1 MRGLGPTKEVVPLFM
16 TREELSDSLVEEL
29 DEDIEDILK
38 AQDVYKILGLI
49 PQNADLRQLLLDL
62 YTEQVA
68 GFYDSETEELY
79 LIVGADEEGL
89 SPLDEITLAHE
100 FTHAIQQ
107 QRFDIQAMLESVED
121 NSDAS
126 SALVALVEGDA
137 SAAQFRY
144 VFTNFTREQ
153 QMEAL
158 VGSGDVDTS
167 ALDSTPYILQQS
179 LAFPYVQGLAF
190 VSALFSA
197 PSDWDAV
204 NEAYSDP
211 PTSTEQVLHPEKYIE
226 RDGPVPVSLP
236 DVAAALGEGWENVYS
251 DVMGEFLLK
260 TYLETR
266 TTTITAAD
274 AAAGWGGDRFALL
287 RGPEG
292 ENALVALLVW
302 DTGQD
307 AKEFLDAMAASDS
320 VPSDGFLG
328 LKDNRM
334 LWVLSPS
341 EQLTDRVRAL
351 WPEF

>member
-1 MRGLGPTKEVVPLFM
+1 M
-16 TREELSDSLVEEL
+16 TREELAASLVEEL

-38 AQDVYKILGLI
+38 AQYVYKILGLI

-62 YTEQVA
+62 YSEQIA
-68 GFYDSETEELY
+68 GYYDSETEELY
-79 LIVGADEEGL
+79 LVIETSEEELG
-89 SPLDEITLAHE
+89 PLDEITLAHE

-107 QRFDIQAMLESVED
+107 QHFDIQAMLEAVED

-144 VFTNFTREQ
+144 MFTSFTREQ

-197 PSDWDAV
+197 PSDWDAI

-211 PTSTEQVLHPEKYIE
+211 PASTEQVLHPEKYIE
-226 RDGPVPVSLP
+226 RDAPVPVFLP
-236 DVAAALGEGWENVYS
+236 EIAAALGEGWENVYS

-287 RGPEG
+287 RGPGG

-302 DTGQD
+302 DTRKD
-307 AKEFLDAMAASDS
+307 AREFLDAMTASDS

-341 EQLTDRVRAL
+341 EQLTEQIRSQ

>member
-107 QRFDIQAMLESVED
+107 QRFDIQAMLEAVED

-137 SAAQFRY
+137 SATQFRY

-190 VSALFSA
+190 VSALFSG

-204 NEAYSDP
+204 NEAYNDP

-226 RDGPVPVSLP
+226 RDAPVPVSLL

-287 RGPEG
+287 RGPG
-292 ENALVALLVW
+292 CENALVALLVW
-302 DTGQD
+302 DTGKD